1 MDPRHILVGAL
12 NLECLFLYVQ
22 YHLYLFQYVMPLTK
36 GDQQL
41 WLQPHTTATTSFN
54 FVKPVG

>member
-1 MDPRHILVGAL
+1 MGAL
-12 NLECLFLYVQ
+12 NLEHLFLYIQ
-22 YHLYLFQYVMPLTK
+22 YQLYLLQHVMPLTK

-54 FVKPVG
+54 SAKAVR